1 MVMDER
7 GRLRGL
13 LDRLGENALARTV
26 ALAAVAAL
34 AGAVALGAFAAGEE
48 QETLLRR
55 DAGSA
60 GVATIERSADSSGGD
75 GERAVIEQRSGDE
88 DVSGGSGSDASD
100 EQELLYVDVGGAV
113 REPGLKRLTEGA
125 RVNDAIDA
133 AGGLTEDADE
143 RQVNRAALV
152 ADGEKIYI
160 PELGESADVSSE
172 GGSAGGDL
180 PAESSDVININTA
193 DAQLLDELP
202 GVGPATA
209 QAIIEDREANGPFS
223 VPEDIMRVTGI
234 GEKKFEKMKD
244 ALCV

>member
-13 LDRLGENALARTV
+13 LDRLGESALARTV

-88 DVSGGSGSDASD
+88 GVSDGSGPDAPD

-172 GGSAGGDL
+172 EGSAGGDL

-223 VPEDIMRVTGI
+223 APEDIMRVTGI